1 MTLFSAL
8 PKIHCQ
14 LQNSLTHITCQL
26 YETNSKLAL
35 CSLPFRETDKSLEN
49 KREMSVPKALHAHIL
64 LLISL
69 E

>member
-1 MTLFSAL
+1 M
-8 PKIHCQ
+8 
-14 LQNSLTHITCQL
+14 SLTANVPYVH
-26 YETNSKLAL
+26 L
-35 CSLPFRETDKSLEN
+35 CSLPFRKTDKSLEN